1 MLPSTLRGATRA
13 HDWQDAS
20 FDESPGVAQ
29 NAPPRDGANPL
40 RAYFDSVAHGRG
52 IWKWLHYFDIYH
64 RHFQKFIGKEVRV
77 VEVGIYS
84 GGSLDMW
91 KAYFGPKC
99 RIYGVDIEQA
109 CKAYEDERTRV
120 FIGDQGDRE
129 FWKEFRQQVPDV
141 DIVIDDGGHL
151 PEQQI
156 VTLEEM
162 LPYLR
167 RGGVYLCEDITG
179 EHNRFAA
186 YLHGL
191 TAEMNAFAVSN
202 SKEAKVRP
210 SGVQRSIGSVHL
222 YPFVAVV
229 EKADRAVQEF
239 SAPKHGTEWQPF
251 FHSEE

>member
-1 MLPSTLRGATRA
+1 MLPSTLRGAKQA

-20 FDESPGVAQ
+20 LDESPSGSKNGTSQ
-29 NAPPRDGANPL
+29 NGANPL
-40 RAYFDSVAHGRG
+40 RSYFDSVVGGRG

-64 RHFQKFIGKEVRV
+64 RHFQKFIGQDVRV

-84 GGSLDMW
+84 GGSLNMW

-99 RIYGVDIEQA
+99 RIYGVDIEPA
-109 CKAYEDERTRV
+109 CKRYEDERTRV

-129 FWKEFRQQVPDV
+129 FWREFRQQVPDV

-151 PEQQI
+151 PQQQI
-156 VTLEEM
+156 VTMEET

-167 RGGVYLCEDITG
+167 KGGVYLCEDITG

-186 YLHGL
+186 YLHGF
-191 TAEMNAFAVSN
+191 TAEMNAFAVNN
-202 SKEAKVRP
+202 STESKVLP
-210 SGVQRSIGSVHL
+210 SGIQRSIGSVHL

-229 EKADRAVQEF
+229 EKAERAVDEF
-239 SAPKHGTEWQPF
+239 WAPKRGTEWQPF
-251 FHSEE
+251 FPSKE